1 MDKRRPF
8 WCYGPAM
15 AAAEPRERK
24 DVVRN
29 RQRILD
35 AAKALFAERG
45 LSVTLHDIARHAGV
59 GVGTI
64 YRHYPDKA
72 VLIDLLFEEQLEGMA
87 DLARQALEDPD
98 PWHAVVWFH
107 EQSLELQSRDKGL
120 RELLLGMP
128 DAPELAVRFREKL
141 HPLAGQII
149 ERAQAAG
156 VVRHDCETQD
166 FGVVVLMVGA
176 VIDAASELSPEL
188 WRRYLTIALQGLR
201 PASPPGPLPVPAV
214 SPEQME
220 QLLVGAWKHRS

>member
-1 MDKRRPF
+1 
-8 WCYGPAM
+8 M

-35 AAKALFAERG
+35 AAKELFAERG
-45 LSVTLHDIARHAGV
+45 LGVTLHEIARHAGV

-107 EQSLELQSRDKGL
+107 EQSLEVQSRDKGL
-120 RELLLGMP
+120 KELLLGMP
-128 DAPELAVRFREKL
+128 DAPDRAVKLRQKL
-141 HPLAGQII
+141 HPLAAQII

-156 VVRHDCETQD
+156 VVRPDCETQD
-166 FGVVVLMVGA
+166 FGVVQLMVGA
-176 VIDAASELSPEL
+176 VIDAARDVSPDL

-201 PASPPGPLPVPAV
+201 PATPPDPLGVPAV
-214 SPEQME
+214 SPQQME
-220 QLLVGAWKHRS
+220 QLLVGAWRHRS

>member
-1 MDKRRPF
+1 
-8 WCYGPAM
+8 M

-35 AAKALFAERG
+35 AAKELFAERG
-45 LSVTLHDIARHAGV
+45 LGVTLHEIARHAGV

-107 EQSLELQSRDKGL
+107 EQSLEVQSRDKGL
-120 RELLLGMP
+120 KELLLGMP
-128 DAPELAVRFREKL
+128 DAPDRAVRLRQKL
-141 HPLAGQII
+141 HPLAAQII

-156 VVRHDCETQD
+156 VVRPDCETQD
-166 FGVVVLMVGA
+166 FGVVQLMVGA
-176 VIDAASELSPEL
+176 VIDAARDVSPDL

-201 PASPPGPLPVPAV
+201 PATPPDPLGVPAV
-214 SPEQME
+214 SPQQME
-220 QLLVGAWKHRS
+220 QLLVGAWRHRS